1 MADKLLSEKMI
12 KREEDSVDRRK
23 LISVLTQKG
32 ISVLND
38 FNKCAVKLSGE
49 LCSGMNENESA
60 NLGNS
65 ISVINKALSRML
77 ETKQNTKKTNNK

>member
-1 MADKLLSEKMI
+1 
-12 KREEDSVDRRK
+12 

-38 FNKCAVKLSGE
+38 FNKCTVKLSSE
-49 LCSGMNENESA
+49 LCSGMNEKDSA
-60 NLGNS
+60 NLANS

-77 ETKQNTKKTNNK
+77 KAKQNTKKTNNK